1 MKGVEEW
8 SQVTYVRKSKKKG
21 ATRTPN
27 HGKYSNLKSRVQTLA
42 PEIDEALQ
50 ASLETEEVNSITSVI
65 HHHLRSTFP
74 QTTYFHY
81 YIDKIVA
88 SLQKDEWNRIVM
100 LGIGSFRRVY
110 SNSALSE
117 IANNSS
123 FWQLLLALYLQSY
136 LKGNVVKQSVG
147 DGSVME
153 GLKETASFSYD
164 PLLLNDFDRPIYTS
178 LGIQLLDRVEK
189 TALLSF
195 QTLLYPADKS
205 KIIFYMPHCPY
216 RLYCN
221 ILYSYWDCLNSIII
235 VGNSFHSYSVR
246 RMTSQHA
253 IDPTDTVALL
263 TPFVEEISICSLK
276 LPSRKK
282 HQRSEEL
289 NRFVEEYDHIIQS
302 AFSDLSIQYFPAE
315 QFKDPQS
322 SICRLLSEKKPTI
335 EQMIEANVSDI
346 ELF

>member
-65 HHHLRSTFP
+65 HHHLRSRFP

-110 SNSALSE
+110 SNSALNE

-123 FWQLLLALYLQSY
+123 FWQLLLGLYLQSH
-136 LKGNVVKQSVG
+136 LKGNVVKRSVG
-147 DGSVME
+147 DGSLVE
-153 GLKETASFSYD
+153 GLEGTASFSYD

-195 QTLLYPADKS
+195 QTLLSPADKS

-235 VGNSFHSYSVR
+235 VGNRYRIYIFGCIISDLSGLFSFHSYSVR

-302 AFSDLSIQYFPAE
+302 AFSDLRYKYFIFIP
-315 QFKDPQS
+315 
-322 SICRLLSEKKPTI
+322 II
-335 EQMIEANVSDI
+335 H
-346 ELF
+346 